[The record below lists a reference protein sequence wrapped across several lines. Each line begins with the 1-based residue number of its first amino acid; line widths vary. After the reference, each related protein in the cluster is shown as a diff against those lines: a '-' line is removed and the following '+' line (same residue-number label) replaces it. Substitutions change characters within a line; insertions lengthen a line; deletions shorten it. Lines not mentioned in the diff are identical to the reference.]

1 MPDTVLSPIYSARRK
16 WLCADCHCWCGLASS
31 RCRRSPTSSELARK
45 RGKRGN
51 IATALA
57 FERANFPDGDDSRL
71 GLTTTYVRDLRLDL
85 PGSAPPPPCSAGRSS
100 RDPVSSPAF
109 RSDIGTWAGGTPP
122 PALFTLCVRAVRSL
136 VRERR
141 LCLLLL
147 QRRLP
152 FALGCKSRAKAK
164 RRYDLLNQMSHATQP
179 A

>member
-31 RCRRSPTSSELARK
+31 RWRRSPTSSELAQK

-71 GLTTTYVRDLRLDL
+71 GLTAAYVATSGLTSQGPL
-85 PGSAPPPPCSAGRSS
+85 PPPCSAGRSS